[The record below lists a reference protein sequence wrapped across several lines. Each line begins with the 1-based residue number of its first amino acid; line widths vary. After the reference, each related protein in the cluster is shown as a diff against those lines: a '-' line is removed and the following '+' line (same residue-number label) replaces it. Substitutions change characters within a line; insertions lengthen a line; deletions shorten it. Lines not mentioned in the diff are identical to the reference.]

1 VKIGAIICIYGS
13 LPTGWTARDSQ
24 RFKEETVNFS
34 KVRIVT
40 PGISALMM
48 NRLWL
53 KMFSDGITDIVIAM
67 AEFTHKRRLQFKPNS
82 IKLHFVGM
90 N

>member
-1 VKIGAIICIYGS
+1 
-13 LPTGWTARDSQ
+13 LPNGWTVKDSL
-24 RFKEETVNFS
+24 RFKETTANFA

-40 PGISALMM
+40 PGISAFMM

-53 KMFSDGITDIVIAM
+53 KMVSDGITDIVIAM
-67 AEFTHKRRLQFKPNS
+67 AEFTQKRRLRIKPNS
-82 IKLHFVGM
+82 LKIHFVGM